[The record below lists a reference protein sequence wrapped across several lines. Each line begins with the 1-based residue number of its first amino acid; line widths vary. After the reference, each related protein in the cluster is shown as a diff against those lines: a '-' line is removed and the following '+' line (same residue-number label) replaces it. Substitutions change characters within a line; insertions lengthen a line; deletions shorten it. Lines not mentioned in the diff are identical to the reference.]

1 MTNFLA
7 LNGDAPGLTDVVAV
21 RLPTIE
27 DVFQF
32 LAPGAGYLMVL
43 GGIAALVG
51 YISSTGIIGRMN
63 MSKEGTCCS
72 AAWQFLCS
80 DSWSGWGNCVVS
92 GRSRR

>member
-7 LNGDAPGLTDVVAV
+7 LNGDAPGLTHVVAV

-32 LAPGAGYLMVL
+32 LGPWAGYLMVL

-51 YISSTGIIGRMN
+51 YISSTGLIGRMN
-63 MSKEGTCCS
+63 MSKEGTVLLS
-72 AAWQFLCS
+72 GLAAFVLGFMVWL
-80 DSWSGWGNCVVS
+80 G
-92 GRSRR
+92 